1 MGAGRGGAGGAN
13 KTAASAAGRERDA
26 DAARSESESAGGGV
40 QTDTADCGSCGFAA
54 KIFCAAGG
62 GVCRAGIDSG
72 FAGDLWGD
80 LVLGDA
86 ADTGDGD
93 TDGGGCGAG
102 KGADGGDLEDA
113 AVGDGWDWWGGGGV
127 GGGWEPSVA

>member
-40 QTDTADCGSCGFAA
+40 QIDTAACGSCDFAA

-80 LVLGDA
+80 LVLGDG
-86 ADTGDGD
+86 ADTGDWDSDRTGGD
-93 TDGGGCGAG
+93 AG
-102 KGADGGDLEDA
+102 KDAYARYFEDA
-113 AVGDGWDWWGGGGV
+113 ALGDDRDWR
-127 GGGWEPSVA
+127 